1 MKQHIITVMDDQIS
15 DLIEAMLATRPNTYD
30 VLKAASLTE
39 AWAWLAIA
47 EPSRIHLIV
56 LGLSQHENSAFV
68 NQLEESYT
76 RNDYNIVI
84 MQLVSEANRQ
94 AGELKANGVLIQP
107 IRRQDLFSVLES
119 FESHGVSVHI

>member
-39 AWAWLAIA
+39 AWAWLEIT
-47 EPSRIHLIV
+47 EPSRVHLIV
-56 LGLSQHENSAFV
+56 LGLSRAENSAFV
-68 NQLEESYT
+68 NQLEQSYT

-84 MQLVSEANRQ
+84 MNLASEATKQ
-94 AGELKANGVLIQP
+94 ASELKANGILVQP
-107 IRRQDLFSVLES
+107 IRRNDLFSVLES
-119 FESHGVSVHI
+119 FESRGVSVHP